1 MSTENAIVR
10 EPFAPRNKR
19 EPDHAPAHHDD
30 PVDEGGETGAR
41 LVRLKKPV
49 LLRAEVGMR
58 VDSTMVG
65 PQFYDCFNYTL
76 LTHGESI
83 VNAAIAVTSANPGE
97 GKTLAAC
104 NLAISLT
111 VAYQRKTVVVDM
123 NVHKPRLHEIFDIP
137 VGPGLL
143 EAVGGGPIQVARTAV
158 TDLYVLTGG
167 VVRSGLAS
175 GLQYALNETAPP
187 PEPSFQ
193 LEQIAA
199 FRDVVYSLKEHFDFV
214 IIDMPA
220 LREHLVPLLFTN
232 QLDGIVLVVHGGTTK
247 QADLQSAIQT
257 VNEHRILG
265 FVYNGAERPRGSR
278 WFRR

>member
-1 MSTENAIVR
+1 MSTENAIAR
-10 EPFAPRNKR
+10 ESFSPRNKR
-19 EPDHAPAHHDD
+19 EPDHGPAHLDGTA
-30 PVDEGGETGAR
+30 DEAGESGTR

-49 LLRAEVGMR
+49 ALRPEEGAR
-58 VDSTMVG
+58 VDSRMVG

-83 VNAAIAVTSANPGE
+83 VNAALAVTSANPGE

-111 VAYQRKTVVVDM
+111 VAYQRRTVLVDM

-175 GLQYALNETAPP
+175 GLQFALNDTALP

-232 QLDGIVLVVHGGTTK
+232 QLDGILLVVHGGKTR
-247 QADLQSAIQT
+247 QGELHNAIQT
-257 VNEHRILG
+257 LNEHRILG
-265 FVYNGAERPRGSR
+265 FVYNGAERPRAGR
-278 WFRR
+278 RFRP